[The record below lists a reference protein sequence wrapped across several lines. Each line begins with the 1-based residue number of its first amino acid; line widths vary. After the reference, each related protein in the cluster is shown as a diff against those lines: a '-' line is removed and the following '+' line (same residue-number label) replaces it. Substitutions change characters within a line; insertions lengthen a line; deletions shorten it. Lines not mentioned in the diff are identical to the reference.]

1 MPNRRNER
9 EHSVEKVKRPGFPLA
24 IGTAWGVPHKIF
36 LPLSSV
42 KKATEEALILPVLP
56 DLQKACGRTEV
67 LRELQSINLQQCKEQ
82 LLVLKFTHRVNVATL
97 NITRQDTGLVHR
109 PLGAACCF
117 VASGTL
123 RSIHETQD

>member
-1 MPNRRNER
+1 MCVDRKASMPNRRIER

-56 DLQKACGRTEV
+56 DLQKACGRTEYGSP
-67 LRELQSINLQQCKEQ
+67 RTKSY
-82 LLVLKFTHRVNVATL
+82 VNCRALTYNSVKNSYWYSSSPT
-97 NITRQDTGLVHR
+97 
-109 PLGAACCF
+109 
-117 VASGTL
+117 
-123 RSIHETQD
+123 E